1 MKKPKSAGL
10 LGEAAASVGEKLI
23 PEGVGYHQ
31 EDEQQEE
38 EITHRESPLSLANRH
53 LRDNDEFSSIILC
66 KSPRAQAA
74 GAAGIVFLDFRKR
87 GEDFP
92 LTIEK

>member
-31 EDEQQEE
+31 EDKQQEE
-38 EITHRESPLSLANRH
+38 EIAHRKSLLSVE
-53 LRDNDEFSSIILC
+53 DILV
-66 KSPRAQAA
+66 
-74 GAAGIVFLDFRKR
+74 G
-87 GEDFP
+87 
-92 LTIEK
+92 